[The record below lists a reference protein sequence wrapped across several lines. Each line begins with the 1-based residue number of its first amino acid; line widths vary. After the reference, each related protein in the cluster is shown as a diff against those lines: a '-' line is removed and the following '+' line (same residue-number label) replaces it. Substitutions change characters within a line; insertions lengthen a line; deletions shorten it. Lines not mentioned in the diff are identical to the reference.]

1 MVSGGL
7 MQGDHIVPF
16 QIENVGIHGRLLK
29 LDSAVDEI
37 LARHDYPDNVS
48 RLVGEAVCLTALL
61 GSSLKFDGTF
71 SLQAKGNGPVSMLVT
86 DFRSPGD
93 LRGYAQYDAGGMD
106 VLKGSDDLSSLLG
119 AGQFVLTIDQ
129 GADMERYQGIVS
141 LDGRSLTECAQAYFR
156 DSEQIPTAINLGVE
170 RATSG
175 AGKWRAGAIMI
186 QDLPTAGLAN
196 IQEAPGRSDQEIV
209 DTWHRMQLLMATVTV
224 NEFTDAELSPEDLL
238 YRLFHE
244 DGVRAFKTKPLQM
257 KCRCNRERIQE
268 VIHSFKKGEI
278 ATMVVDGEITVTC
291 EFCNSVYKFDPNLLA
306 N

>member
-16 QIENVGIHGRLLK
+16 QIENVGIRGRLLK

-61 GSSLKFDGTF
+61 GSSLKFEGTF
-71 SLQAKGNGPVSMLVT
+71 SLQAKGDGPVSMLVT
-86 DFRSPGD
+86 DFKSPGD
-93 LRGYAQYDAGGMD
+93 LRGYAQFDADSMAT
-106 VLKGSDDLSSLLG
+106 LEGSDDVSSLLG
-119 AGQFVLTIDQ
+119 AGQFALTIDQ
-129 GADMERYQGIVS
+129 GKDMERYQGIVS

-156 DSEQIPTAINLGVE
+156 DSEQIPTAISLGVE
-170 RATSG
+170 RAQDGDGS
-175 AGKWRAGAIMI
+175 WRAGAIMI

-196 IQEAPGRSDQEIV
+196 IQDTPGRSDDEITE
-209 DTWHRMQLLMATVTV
+209 TWHRMQLLMATITV
-224 NEFTDAELSPEDLL
+224 NEFTDVELSPEELL

-257 KCRCNRERIQE
+257 NCRCNRERIQE
-268 VIHSFKKGEI
+268 VIHSFEKGEI
-278 ATMVVDGEITVTC
+278 AEMVVDGEITVTC
-291 EFCNSVYKFDPNLLA
+291 EFCNSVYRFDPKLLA
-306 N
+306 H